1 MSNSNNPDVFKRLQ
15 ISPSKKNSISKPALR
30 LSPVRKAHPSRDS
43 QYTPSKYGTHLTS
56 DRVTQ
61 SLDRT
66 SVKFIPHF
74 DSPSRSAIKTT
85 PNGLSSSIVKA
96 VSVSDTPK
104 FRGSNLL
111 NRLREEDSQSSIA
124 RQLMRENELRY
135 KNRSDNKKVKFYL
148 PSEENLQDEIKD
160 MKSMFQQIIKRQDK
174 LESSLEEIKLL
185 LKIQNEDVSISKEHY
200 KNEKLPKA

>member
-15 ISPSKKNSISKPALR
+15 ISPSKKNAISKPALR
-30 LSPVRKAHPSRDS
+30 LSPVRNAYPSRDS
-43 QYTPSKYGTHLTS
+43 QYTPSKYETHLAS

-66 SVKFIPHF
+66 SVKFNPHF
-74 DSPSRSAIKTT
+74 DSPSRSAIKAT
-85 PNGLSSSIVKA
+85 PNGLSSSILKA
-96 VSVSDTPK
+96 GSVSNTPK

-111 NRLREEDSQSSIA
+111 NRLREEDSQSAIA
-124 RQLMRENELRY
+124 RQLVKENELRY
-135 KNRSDNKKVKFYL
+135 KNISDNKNVKFYL

-160 MKSMFQQIIKRQDK
+160 MKSMFKQIIKRQDQ

-185 LKIQNEDVSISKEHY
+185 LKVQNNSVSMSKGHN
-200 KNEKLPKA
+200 KNEKSPEA